1 MTHVVNILLW
11 HWVVFSILLDCYI
24 KHYQRNIGSGIYS
37 RSLIVCFE
45 KLLTKYFLQL
55 SLNCSMVNS
64 FQLQEARVFVGCYS
78 FCGQSNQHSSSA
90 KNMLG
95 VK

>member
-1 MTHVVNILLW
+1 MLEL
-11 HWVVFSILLDCYI
+11 VFIAA
-24 KHYQRNIGSGIYS
+24 G
-37 RSLIVCFE
+37 LIVCFE
-45 KLLTKYFLQL
+45 KLLTKYFVQL
-55 SLNCSMVNS
+55 SLNCSVVNS

-95 VK
+95 MK

>member
-1 MTHVVNILLW
+1 MGLL
-11 HWVVFSILLDCYI
+11 HKALPKKYVGI
-24 KHYQRNIGSGIYS
+24 GIYC

-45 KLLTKYFLQL
+45 KLLTKYFVQL
-55 SLNCSMVNS
+55 SLNCSVVNS

-95 VK
+95 MK